1 MSQKPLSQQ
10 LNASAPTSDDDEPT
24 MAAFRFTSGL
34 VFRFFVVMHNNG
46 DWQEYDAKLG
56 NLHDTIRTQ
65 ANRVVHQTGSSI
77 GQV

>member
-1 MSQKPLSQQ
+1 MLSQQ
-10 LNASAPTSDDDEPT
+10 LNASALNSDDMQT
-24 MAAFRFTSGL
+24 MVAFRFTFGL

-46 DWQEYDAKLG
+46 DWKEYDAKLG

-65 ANRVVHQTGSSI
+65 ANRVVHQTGSSM

>member
-1 MSQKPLSQQ
+1 
-10 LNASAPTSDDDEPT
+10 
-24 MAAFRFTSGL
+24 MAAFRFTSAL
-34 VFRFFVVMHNNG
+34 VFRFFVVMHNDG
-46 DWQEYDAKLG
+46 DWKEYDAKLG

>member
-1 MSQKPLSQQ
+1 
-10 LNASAPTSDDDEPT
+10 

-65 ANRVVHQTGSSI
+65 ANQVVHQTGSSI